1 MRSCNTLKQVA
12 DERFFIYAKENG
24 ASVSRSRRFIDE
36 LINGARDG
44 VLRGDDGDVHRS
56 KNSDSPRK
64 NAGRRSSKESSNS
77 QGSNKVSNKRRHHL
91 RSNSSRTSPNQ
102 KTHRAVFGGAV
113 FDRAWRPPGRPATA
127 VGTGRLT
134 PVLTFKP
141 ASSARRRRPSD
152 QRPLRPSTVH
162 RHAPTHHD
170 KAGHAACLSLLL
182 SSMPKPEGS
191 SRLGTALA

>member
-1 MRSCNTLKQVA
+1 MKGFSSFQK
-12 DERFFIYAKENG
+12 NG
-24 ASVSRSRRFIDE
+24 ASVSRTRRCIDE
-36 LINGARDG
+36 LINGARDD

-77 QGSNKVSNKRRHHL
+77 QGSNKVSNKRRHPL
-91 RSNSSRTSPNQ
+91 RSNSSRTSPDP

-134 PVLTFKP
+134 PFLTFKP
-141 ASSARRRRPSD
+141 VPSARELRPSD

-170 KAGHAACLSLLL
+170 KAGHAARL
-182 SSMPKPEGS
+182 SSPFPLCPKPEGS